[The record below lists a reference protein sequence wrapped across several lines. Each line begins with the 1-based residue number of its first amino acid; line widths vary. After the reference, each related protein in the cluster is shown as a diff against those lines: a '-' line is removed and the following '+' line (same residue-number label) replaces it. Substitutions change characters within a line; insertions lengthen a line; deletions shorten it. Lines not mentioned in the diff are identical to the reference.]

1 MSILNRIGMM
11 ALVFGLAAC
20 GSSPKP
26 ALYSFDEGVQPSTVA
41 HRGVSL
47 AVMSPAVPELYDRPQ
62 MVLRQSGNRIQVLD
76 QQRWSEPLRQQIARV
91 VASELG
97 RRLESSSVIALP
109 ENVQALNPDY
119 RLQMNVQRIDASLE
133 SGLGIDVAWR
143 LAARDGTIQN
153 GRSTHVTPLEKSGG
167 DAYGALAEAYRR
179 AFMRV
184 AQDVAGN
191 IAENRQTAGK

>member
-26 ALYSFDEGVQPSTVA
+26 ALYSFDEGVQPSAIA
-41 HRGVSL
+41 HRGTSV
-47 AVMSPAVPELYDRPQ
+47 AVMPPAVPELYDRPQ

-91 VASELG
+91 VAGELG

-109 ENVQALNPDY
+109 ENVQAFNPDY

-153 GRSTHVTPLEKSGG
+153 GRSTHVTPLAQSGG
-167 DAYGALAEAYRR
+167 DAYAALAEAYRH

-184 AQDVAGN
+184 AQDVAGR